1 ILGDDGVFRRLDEG
15 GENAFGLLLRME
27 RAGQQ
32 GSDYY
37 VVTGILCALPL
48 FMHPLP
54 APSLPG
60 LDDVESRRLVLRDG
74 SVANIRPTTVEDA
87 PALADF
93 FARLSP
99 ASRYQRFFSAGS
111 PPEHLVRRLSD
122 SSDPSRTLT
131 LVAERASGIIATASY
146 IALSP
151 DSAEAAFAVSDA
163 FQGRGLATALL
174 SRLAAAAAARG
185 FRRFEA
191 TTLADNE
198 RMLEVFRDSGF
209 EIRSKS
215 DGGCVDVT
223 LSLTPSALGSQRE
236 DERRALATV
245 ASLRPLLEP
254 RAVAVIGASRRAD
267 SIGRRI
273 LDAIVLAGFNGAIY
287 PVNQKAGD
295 IAGLKAYP
303 SARRVPPGV

>member
-1 ILGDDGVFRRLDEG
+1 VVHALALHEAAEDLLQLVGAIGGNDCVDVAPDHFPRRVSVHPLGACVPREDCSVEILRDDGVFRRLDEG
-15 GENAFGLLLRME
+15 SEDAFGLLLRLK
-27 RAGQQ
+27 RAAVQRVASLLKSVACGHEDAKTRRKLL
-32 GSDYY
+32 SVLRSS
-37 VVTGILCALPL
+37 VVESFPGIACAPFC

-74 SVANIRPTTVEDA
+74 SVASIRPTTAEDA

-99 ASRYQRFFSAGS
+99 VSRYQRFFSAGS
-111 PPEHLVRRLSD
+111 PPEDLVRRLSD
-122 SSDPSRTLT
+122 SSNPSRTLT

-146 IALSP
+146 IALSR
-151 DSAEAAFAVSDA
+151 DSAEAAFAVSDT

-191 TTLADNE
+191 MTLADNE

-215 DGGCVDVT
+215 
-223 LSLTPSALGSQRE
+223 
-236 DERRALATV
+236 
-245 ASLRPLLEP
+245 
-254 RAVAVIGASRRAD
+254 
-267 SIGRRI
+267 
-273 LDAIVLAGFNGAIY
+273 
-287 PVNQKAGD
+287 KAG
-295 IAGLKAYP
+295 P
-303 SARRVPPGV
+303 ST